1 MSVIEQ
7 SRNEKKLL
15 AVERAR
21 FRLRQRLEAI
31 DWEYDC
37 LKPIVAEYKA
47 KAQLPAAP
55 SEVLVDVEWT
65 DESAA

>member
-1 MSVIEQ
+1 MIEQ

-21 FRLRQRLEAI
+21 FRLRQRLEYI
-31 DWEYDC
+31 DWEFDE
-37 LKPIVAEYKA
+37 LKPALADFKA
-47 KAQLPAAP
+47 QAQLPAAP
-55 SEVLVDVEWT
+55 SEILVDVEW